1 MALVH
6 FPCRLVPVF
15 LASARMSH
23 RFTAL
28 NSPRRSSKAGAL
40 GSTIFISVAALLL
53 IARLPAPDDQSQG
66 AGEKRDASDNVTGGP
81 ALISAL
87 PEERIPAV
95 LAEQSAQVLAAGK
108 TKATANMTGRDA
120 LSSKQLQRL
129 QELPRLLIG

>member
-28 NSPRRSSKAGAL
+28 NSPRRISKAGAF
-40 GSTIFISVAALLL
+40 GSTIFISVAVLLL
-53 IARLPAPDDQSQG
+53 IARLPAPDDESLG
-66 AGEKRDASDNVTGGP
+66 SGEKREASDNVTGGP
-81 ALISAL
+81 ALIRAL

-95 LAEQSAQVLAAGK
+95 LAEQIAQVLAAGK

>member
-1 MALVH
+1 
-6 FPCRLVPVF
+6 
-15 LASARMSH
+15 MSH

-53 IARLPAPDDQSQG
+53 IARLPAPDDESQG
-66 AGEKRDASDNVTGGP
+66 AGEKREASDNVTGGP

-87 PEERIPAV
+87 PEERIQAM

-108 TKATANMTGRDA
+108 TKAAENVTGWEA